1 VKYLTGQKQDY
12 KMNDFFSNRIRL
24 LLLTLVFSGLSL
36 SAQTKKD
43 TVYILFDSI
52 HKTMRMGSGFKES
65 YNKISKQKEK
75 AFHTLFMIREKE
87 TPNYEMYDT
96 WYHFSHIQK
105 TQSEI
110 EAFDLKDF
118 VQPSILFKEKSFM
131 DKIDLLDY
139 NFFANTDYNKVCKT
153 FEAEDSGEQ
162 DVVIYV
168 IDVADIKNDSIKL
181 IEVKFRRPTK
191 E

>member
-1 VKYLTGQKQDY
+1 
-12 KMNDFFSNRIRL
+12 
-24 LLLTLVFSGLSL
+24 
-36 SAQTKKD
+36 
-43 TVYILFDSI
+43 
-52 HKTMRMGSGFKES
+52 MGSGFKES

-75 AFHTLFMIREKE
+75 AFHALYRIEEKE

-96 WYHFSHIQK
+96 GYDFSHIQK

-110 EAFDLKDF
+110 DAFDLKDF
-118 VQPSILFKEKSFM
+118 VQPSILYKEKSFL

-153 FEAEDSGEQ
+153 FEAEDSVEQ

-181 IEVKFRRPTK
+181 IEVKFSRPDK